1 MKTKVMKGIDDEI
14 EFKGFKGRYFYQ
26 LAGSVLGLLT
36 LVFLLYT
43 IGINSFILLFAAVGT
58 LAFALTYIKGNME
71 KNGKYGHIHNRHAP
85 PQHIIINTPF
95 HKLIAG
101 KP

>member
-1 MKTKVMKGIDDEI
+1 MKGIDDEI

-43 IGINSFILLFAAVGT
+43 TGINSIILLFVALGAG
-58 LAFALTYIKGNME
+58 AFALTYIKGNME
-71 KNGKYGHIHNRHAP
+71 KNGKYGHIHKQHAP
-85 PQHIIINTPF
+85 PQHVIINKPF
-95 HKLIAG
+95 HKLIA
-101 KP
+101 KQS

>member
-1 MKTKVMKGIDDEI
+1 MNTKVMKGIDDEI

-43 IGINSFILLFAAVGT
+43 TGINSIILLFVALGAG
-58 LAFALTYIKGNME
+58 AFALTYIKGNME
-71 KNGKYGHIHNRHAP
+71 KNGKYGHIHKQHAP
-85 PQHIIINTPF
+85 PPHVIINKPF
-95 HKLIAG
+95 HKLIS
-101 KP
+101 KQP

>member
-1 MKTKVMKGIDDEI
+1 MKGIDDEI

-43 IGINSFILLFAAVGT
+43 TGINSFILLFLAVGAG
-58 LAFALTYIKGNME
+58 AFALTYIKGNME
-71 KNGKYGHIHNRHAP
+71 KNGKYGHIHKQHAP
-85 PQHIIINTPF
+85 PPHVIINKPF
-95 HKLIAG
+95 HKLIS
-101 KP
+101 KQP